1 MITGSRKGVRD
12 MVKQRPKVM
21 MCDRIED
28 GHICVLVGRGG
39 ERLSVPMEKL
49 TVAAL
54 EKDFYLVEMGDGGSI
69 LLTPAPKE
77 KKRHLKRI
85 LALRQRL
92 LGQNKHSSSSC
103 DEMPHGLTITE
114 TKN

>member
-1 MITGSRKGVRD
+1 

-28 GHICVLVGRGG
+28 RHICVFVGRGG

-54 EKDFYLVEMGDGGSI
+54 EKEFYLIEMGDGGSI

-77 KKRHLKRI
+77 KRHHLKRL

-92 LGQNKHSSSSC
+92 LGQNKHSFSSC
-103 DEMPHGLTITE
+103 DEMPHGPATTE
-114 TKN
+114 TKKLT